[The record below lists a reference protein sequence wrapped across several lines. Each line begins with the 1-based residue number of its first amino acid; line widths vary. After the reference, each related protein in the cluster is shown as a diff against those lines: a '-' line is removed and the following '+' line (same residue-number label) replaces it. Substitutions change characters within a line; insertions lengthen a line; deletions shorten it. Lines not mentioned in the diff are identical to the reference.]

1 MSEVTPHGLLPA
13 EHRALRELHAT
24 TRQLAGHWGKL
35 ARRLDDEPLLLDEG
49 ARPRASCSTELEER
63 VGDLH
68 DLHGQ
73 PAAQAVGAR
82 LAGARGVSDLLLER
96 NQAFRTALL
105 DLQHVTT
112 LLAYL
117 AALART
123 RGDERSPNG
132 TSGWEDA
139 AAARSRTAA
148 RAAAA
153 AMGAD
158 PEAAIAPADE
168 SRVGRAGARSA
179 SRSGPSAKQSTIRL
193 SVGWLAA
200 AQPERVAVH
209 ERRRGRGGSRL
220 HGHDLRRSRRS
231 AAARRG
237 ALRRRSRALAGRW
250 RDHRDRH
257 GAARAARPRSPRR
270 SARTPPA
277 T

>member
-1 MSEVTPHGLLPA
+1 MSEVTTSGLLPA

-24 TRQLAGHWGKL
+24 ARQLESHWSKL
-35 ARRLDDEPLLLDEG
+35 AQRLNDDLLAEG
-49 ARPRASCSTELEER
+49 AGAAHDLLAELEER
-63 VGDLH
+63 VGDVH

-73 PAAQAVGAR
+73 PAAQAIGAR

-112 LLAYL
+112 LLGYT

-123 RGDERSPNG
+123 RGDASLAEWHK
-132 TSGWEDA
+132 GWETRLRALED
-139 AAARSRTAA
+139 RG

-168 SRVGRAGARSA
+168 SRVGRAGARLGVAFGTVGEAIDHSPL
-179 SRSGPSAKQSTIRL
+179 GRL
-193 SVGWLAA
+193 A
-200 AQPERVAVH
+200 
-209 ERRRGRGGSRL
+209 RRR
-220 HGHDLRRSRRS
+220 
-231 AAARRG
+231 
-237 ALRRRSRALAGRW
+237 
-250 RDHRDRH
+250 
-257 GAARAARPRSPRR
+257 
-270 SARTPPA
+270 A